1 MASESNEQAELLKI
15 ITSFLKKNRIPY
27 MITGAWSAIFYGRP
41 RASHDVDFVVE
52 LHQKDVKRAIGIFK
66 KLPQTFFMQPDAILE
81 AIGQQSMFNIIHLPT
96 MLKFDFWILSDDQF
110 DKSRFKR
117 RIKVKILNQLM
128 EMASAEDTIIQKL
141 RWYKMGKIEK
151 HLVDAA
157 FVYKVQKDS
166 LDTNYLADWV
176 KKLGLGRYFQR
187 LARINLEE
195 YL

>member
-1 MASESNEQAELLKI
+1 MASGSNEQAELLKI
-15 ITSFLKKNRIPY
+15 ITSFLKTNRIPY

-41 RASHDVDFVVE
+41 RASHDLDFVVE
-52 LHQKDVKRAIGIFK
+52 LHQKDIARAIRIFN
-66 KLPQTFFMQPDAILE
+66 KLPQTFFVQPDAILE

-96 MLKFDFWILSDDQF
+96 TLKFDFWILSDDQF